1 MSAALFDDITA
12 TVEIGF
18 STTSGAN
25 TVPFGGLLADIVWT
39 DVTAYVRGL
48 SFQRGRSTELEQFQ
62 TGSASVVLS
71 NADRRFDPLYA
82 SSPYAGALTPLRP
95 IRIKLTHIDGTSTTQ
110 TTPVFFGYIDGW
122 PQTYETYGDAT
133 VTVNASDMFKVLN
146 NLVLPSVW
154 EDKIESEDPLVW
166 LRFNDGRSS
175 RVSDLGG
182 YAAQWTWS
190 DTSSET
196 LSPVT
201 NTSVAGLIAGDSNQ
215 AGQFTEGVEL
225 RTNLFDYPLTGFLG
239 DGSIEFWFQSSQ
251 GDSESYGLVNLGYGK
266 YGVWGRMQTYLGYGV
281 VQFCIG
287 DNQAGGDTFDVWTS
301 SVLVNDG
308 KPHHVVATIG
318 LTNAGLWVDGV
329 KATRTASNQPAYTPF
344 FDFSQGVIGGLT
356 RYEETAGYLCT
367 KNFVGTIDEFL
378 IWDGALTNAQ
388 ITNHYEIGSGT
399 FKDGERSDL
408 RAGRIL
414 DLVDWPTDGRNFGTG
429 LSTMAP
435 IITGGKTA
443 LAALQEVEAA
453 EQGMMF
459 AGADGRVEF
468 ITRQNFNTATTA
480 ATFGD
485 STGELGYQDIVIEQ
499 SDADIAN
506 QVTVSRAN
514 GASYTKTDTTS
525 QASYWTRT
533 REVTDLIVD
542 TDLFAEQLAIDL
554 LRRYK
559 DPQTRI
565 RRLSGTIRGRNATD
579 RQTLLD
585 VGIGD
590 RVTVK
595 RRPQGVGSAI
605 SQNLQIQSISGEI
618 GTDNMVLG
626 FDLGPQP
633 TQGFVLDSSTL
644 GVLDTSRLAL

>member
-1 MSAALFDDITA
+1 MSQLLFDDITA

-18 STTSGAN
+18 STTAGAN
-25 TVPFGGLLADIVWT
+25 TVPFGGLLANITWT

-48 SFQRGRSTELEQFQ
+48 SFQRGRSNELDQFQ

-95 IRIKLTHIDGTSTTQ
+95 IRIKLEHIDGAGTPQ
-110 TTPVFFGYIDGW
+110 TTPIFFGYIDGW

-133 VTVNASDMFKVLN
+133 VTINASDMFKVLN
-146 NLVLPSVW
+146 NVTLPSLW
-154 EDKIESEDPLVW
+154 ADKIESEDPLVW
-166 LRFNDGRSS
+166 IRFNDGKS
-175 RVSDLGG
+175 RRLKDIGFADAG
-182 YAAQWTWS
+182 IWTWS
-190 DTSSET
+190 DASSVAI
-196 LSPVT
+196 SPVE
-201 NTSVAGLIAGDSNQ
+201 NTTVAGLIAGDSDQ
-215 AGQFTEGVEL
+215 AGSFTEGIDL
-225 RTNLFDYPLTGFLG
+225 RTTLFGFPFQGFL
-239 DGSIEFWFQSSQ
+239 DDASVEFWFQSTQ
-251 GDSESYGLVNLGYGK
+251 ADSESYGLVNFGINEYGMF
-266 YGVWGRMQTYLGYGV
+266 GRMVSYLGYGV

-287 DNQAGGDTFDVWTS
+287 DNQSGGSTFDVWTS

-308 KPHHVVATIG
+308 RPHHVVATIG
-318 LTNAGLWVDGV
+318 LTNSGLWVDGV
-329 KATRTASNQPAYTPF
+329 KATRTESN
-344 FDFSQGVIGGLT
+344 V
-356 RYEETAGYLCT
+356 TAGASLINTTDGTVGGKSYYLLPDYACS
-367 KNFVGTIDEFL
+367 KEFVGTIDELL
-378 IWDGALTNAQ
+378 IWDSPLTVAQ

-399 FKDGERSDL
+399 FKNNERTDI

-414 DLVDWPTDGRNFGTG
+414 DLIDWPSDGRDFGTG

-435 IITGGKTA
+435 FVPGNKTA

-453 EQGMMF
+453 EQGMLL
-459 AGADGRVEF
+459 AGADGKVRF
-468 ITRQNFNTATTA
+468 ITRQDFNTATTA

-514 GASYTKTDTTS
+514 GGTSTQIDATS
-525 QASYWTRT
+525 QASYWPRT
-533 REVTDLIVD
+533 LEVTDLQID
-542 TDLFAEQLAIDL
+542 DDAFTEQLAKDL

-559 DPQTRI
+559 TPQTRI
-565 RRLSGTIRGRNATD
+565 RSLSGTVRGRSAAD
-579 RQTLLD
+579 IQTMLD
-585 VGIGD
+585 VEIGD

-595 RRPQGVGSAI
+595 RRPQNVGSAI
-605 SQNLQIQSISGEI
+605 SQNLQIQSINGEI
-618 GTDNMVLG
+618 GTDNMVLS

>member
-1 MSAALFDDITA
+1 MSQLLFDDITA

-18 STTSGAN
+18 STTGGAN

-95 IRIKLTHIDGTSTTQ
+95 IRITLTHIDGASATQ

-146 NLVLPSVW
+146 NLTLPGLWGATIAS
-154 EDKIESEDPLVW
+154 ESPWVW
-166 LRFNDGRSS
+166 LRFSDGEVKKLTNSGDSS
-175 RVSDLGG
+175 SV
-182 YAAQWTWS
+182 WWWS
-190 DTSSET
+190 DPTASS
-196 LSPVT
+196 LSKVT
-201 NTSVAGLIAGDSNQ
+201 GKSVAGLIADDADQ
-215 AGQFTEGVEL
+215 AGEFTDGAYVF
-225 RTNLFDYPLTGFLG
+225 TGDYNDLPAT
-239 DGSIEFWFQSSQ
+239 DQAVEFWFQTSQ
-251 GDSESYGLVNLGYGK
+251 KGSDTYSLCRLGAGQYSIYGHVLSYLD
-266 YGVWGRMQTYLGYGV
+266 YGV

-287 DNQAGGDTFDVWTS
+287 DSLSASVTFDVYTS

-308 KPHHVVATIG
+308 RPHHVVVNYGTTPG
-318 LTNAGLWVDGV
+318 LYVDGV
-329 KATRTASNQPAYTPF
+329 AATKTVSNVATQNSLNSP
-344 FDFSQGVIGGLT
+344 GGIGGGLFFT
-356 RYEETAGYLCT
+356 STYKASKTFNG
-367 KNFVGTIDEFL
+367 VIDEFI
-378 IWDGALTNAQ
+378 IWVENLSAATIADHYAL
-388 ITNHYEIGSGT
+388 GLGT
-399 FKDGERSDL
+399 FASGERSDL
-408 RAGRIL
+408 RADRIL
-414 DLVDWPTDGRNFGTG
+414 DLIDWPTDGRDLSVG
-429 LSTMAP
+429 LSTVQGAR
-435 IITGGKTA
+435 TQGKTA

-453 EQGMMF
+453 EQGMML
-459 AGADGRVEF
+459 AGADGAVRF
-468 ITRQNFNTATTA
+468 ITRDDFNKATTA

-506 QVTVSRAN
+506 EITVSKAN
-514 GASYTKTDTTS
+514 GASFTKIDATS
-525 QASYWTRT
+525 QSAYWPRT
-533 REVTDLIVD
+533 REVTDLIID
-542 TDLFAEQLAIDL
+542 DDGFAEQLAIDL

-559 DPQTRI
+559 APQTRI
-565 RRLSGTIRGRNATD
+565 RRLSGTTRGRSNAD
-579 RQTLLD
+579 VQTLLD
-585 VGIGD
+585 LEIGD

-618 GTDNMVLG
+618 GTDNMVLS

-633 TQGFVLDSSTL
+633 TQGFVLDSSTN
-644 GVLDTSRLAL
+644 GVLGTSRLAL